1 MTKYIFTLGGVVSS
15 LGKGIASASIGNL
28 LRARGYS
35 VRMRKLD
42 PYLNIDP
49 GTMSPYQ
56 HGEVFV
62 TDDGAE
68 TDLDLGHYERFA
80 DVSCHKTDS
89 ISGGRI
95 YFNVLNK
102 ERRGDYLGATVQAIP
117 HVTNEIKDFIS
128 SDLHGEDFVLYEVGG
143 TVGDI
148 EGTLFLEAIRQFINE
163 VGRENALV
171 IFVTLLPYIETAG
184 ELKTKPTQHAVKT
197 LLEAGIQAD
206 ILLCRSQVMLG
217 AEEKRKIAL
226 FCNVAPQDVIIAL
239 DVDNIYKI
247 PLTYHEQG
255 LDTQVLKHFRM
266 PDAEKE
272 PDLNAWRK
280 IVDISSHYEKE
291 VNIAV
296 VGKYCGLLEAY
307 KSLREALTHAG
318 IFHHAKI
325 KTDWIEAEELEA
337 LSEEELD
344 QRLAQA
350 DGILVPGGF
359 GVRGTEGKIRAIK
372 YAREHNI
379 PFFGICLGMQ
389 MAVIEA
395 CRNLLNMPE
404 AGSAE
409 FSDSCLPVI
418 SKMTVWE
425 KDGVKCIRPDNA
437 DMGGTMRLGA
447 YPCVIEKGTLAEK
460 IYQSTLIHER
470 HRHRYE
476 VDIQLEGKLRSK
488 GIIFSGK
495 SPDGLLPEITEL
507 KGHPFFIACQFH
519 PEFTSRPMRPNPLF
533 RDFIGAS
540 LEKKEKKEET
550 P

>member
-1 MTKYIFTLGGVVSS
+1 MTKYIFILGGVVSS
-15 LGKGIASASIGNL
+15 LGKGIASAAVGSL
-28 LRARGYS
+28 LKARGYS

-42 PYLNIDP
+42 PYLNVDP

-80 DVSCHKTDS
+80 DLNCHKTDS

-95 YFNVLNK
+95 YFNVIQK

-117 HVTNEIKDFIS
+117 HVTNEIKNFIA

-148 EGTLFLEAIRQFINE
+148 EGTLFLEAIRQFSNDA
-163 VGRENALV
+163 GRENVLI
-171 IFVTLLPYIETAG
+171 IFLTLLPYIDTAG

-206 ILLCRSQVMLG
+206 ILLCRSKIMMG
-217 AEEKRKIAL
+217 PDERRKLAL
-226 FCNVAPQDVIIAL
+226 FCNVSPDDVVIAP

-255 LDTQVLKHFRM
+255 LDIQVLKHFRLLEGA
-266 PDAEKE
+266 PAPKLDKWQEIAH
-272 PDLNAWRK
+272 
-280 IVDISSHYEKE
+280 IVSNYEKE
-291 VNIAV
+291 VKIAV

-307 KSLREALTHAG
+307 KSLHEALIHAG
-318 IFHHAKI
+318 IQHRAKVKI
-325 KTDWIEAEELEA
+325 TWLEAEELEA
-337 LSEEELD
+337 LDESALKE
-344 QRLAQA
+344 RLSGFN
-350 DGILVPGGF
+350 GILVPGGF
-359 GVRGTEGKIRAIK
+359 GIRGIEGKIKAIQF
-372 YAREHNI
+372 AREQKT

-395 CRNLLNMPE
+395 ARHL
-404 AGSAE
+404 AGIKDASSAE
-409 FSDSCLPVI
+409 FGGKCTPVI

-425 KDGVKCIRPDNA
+425 QDGKQHIRPDNA

-447 YPCVIEKGTLAEK
+447 YPCVLQEGSLAKRLYKGADE
-460 IYQSTLIHER
+460 IRER

-476 VDIQLEGKLRSK
+476 MDIAYESVLAEHGM
-488 GIIFSGK
+488 IVSGK
-495 SPDGLLPEITEL
+495 SPDGLLPEIVEIPE
-507 KGHPFFIACQFH
+507 HPFFIAVQFH
-519 PEFTSRPMRPNPLF
+519 PEFTSRPGRPNPIF
-533 RDFIGAS
+533 NAFIAAALSQG
-540 LEKKEKKEET
+540 
-550 P
+550 

>member
-1 MTKYIFTLGGVVSS
+1 MTKYIFILGGVVSS
-15 LGKGIASASIGNL
+15 LGKGIASAAVGSL
-28 LRARGYS
+28 LKARGYS

-42 PYLNIDP
+42 PYLNVDP

-80 DVSCHKTDS
+80 DLNCHKTDS

-95 YFNVLNK
+95 YFNVIQK

-117 HVTNEIKDFIS
+117 HVTNEIKNFIA

-148 EGTLFLEAIRQFINE
+148 EGTLFLEAIRQFSNDA
-163 VGRENALV
+163 GRENVLI
-171 IFVTLLPYIETAG
+171 IFLTLLPYIDTAG

-206 ILLCRSQVMLG
+206 ILLCRSKVMMG
-217 AEEKRKIAL
+217 PDERRKLAL
-226 FCNVAPQDVIIAL
+226 FCNVSPDDVVIAP

-255 LDTQVLKHFRM
+255 LDIQVLKHFRLLEGA
-266 PDAEKE
+266 PAPKLDKWQEIAH
-272 PDLNAWRK
+272 
-280 IVDISSHYEKE
+280 IVSNYEKE
-291 VNIAV
+291 VKIAV

-307 KSLREALTHAG
+307 KSLNEALIHAG
-318 IFHHAKI
+318 IQHRAKVKI
-325 KTDWIEAEELEA
+325 TWLEAEELEA
-337 LSEEELD
+337 LDESALKE
-344 QRLAQA
+344 RLSGFN
-350 DGILVPGGF
+350 GILVPGGF
-359 GVRGTEGKIRAIK
+359 GIRGIEGKIKAIQF
-372 YAREHNI
+372 AREQKT

-395 CRNLLNMPE
+395 ARHL
-404 AGSAE
+404 AGIKDASSAE
-409 FSDSCLPVI
+409 FGGKCTPVI

-425 KDGVKCIRPDNA
+425 QDGKQHIRPDNA

-447 YPCVIEKGTLAEK
+447 YPCVLQEGSLAKRLYKGADE
-460 IYQSTLIHER
+460 IRER

-476 VDIQLEGKLRSK
+476 MDIAYESVLAEHGM
-488 GIIFSGK
+488 IVSGK
-495 SPDGLLPEITEL
+495 SPDGLLPEIVEIPE
-507 KGHPFFIACQFH
+507 HPFFIAVQFH
-519 PEFTSRPMRPNPLF
+519 PEFTSRPGRPNPIF
-533 RDFIGAS
+533 NAFIAAALSQG
-540 LEKKEKKEET
+540 
-550 P
+550 